1 MARLSSHEVAERRM
15 RNLRLDGA
23 PLATA
28 QEVVA
33 CLTAVQAQDYGPAKW
48 SVGQRCM
55 GLSDADVERAYANG
69 QILRTH
75 VLRPTWH
82 FVAPNDIRW
91 LLELTRPRVHA
102 LSAFGRRR
110 DGLDPRT
117 LSSAGQAVARA
128 LRGGTQLTRNELGL
142 RLHEAGIEAQGT
154 RLAHILM
161 HAELESLICSG
172 VPRGKQH
179 TYALLD
185 ERVPPAPRVTREEA
199 LVELTCRYFTSH
211 GPASAKD
218 FQWWSSL
225 SPAEVRRGLDLASS
239 HLQSDTLDGV
249 TYWFGESAEPY
260 TPTRRVH
267 LLHMFDEY
275 LVGYRQTRGALDRAG
290 ITGSLF
296 ATINVRSGAVILDTQ
311 LAGTWRRS
319 LGKDGLLIEARL
331 REPFDAERT
340 QALRAEADRHA
351 AFLNL
356 GTQVRLRLLSD

>member
-1 MARLSSHEVAERRM
+1 MARLSSHEVAEWRM

-28 QEVVA
+28 QQVVT
-33 CLTAVQAQDYGPAKW
+33 CLGAIQAQDYGPAKW
-48 SVGQRCM
+48 SVGQRTT
-55 GLSDADVERAYANG
+55 GLTEADVERAYAEG

-82 FVAPNDIRW
+82 FVAPSDIRW

-110 DGLDPRT
+110 DQLDSHT
-117 LSSAGQAVARA
+117 LSRAREALASA

-142 RLHEAGIEAQGT
+142 GLREAGIEARGT

-161 HAELESLICSG
+161 HAELEGVICSG

-185 ERVPPAPRVTREEA
+185 ERAPPAARLTRDEA
-199 LVELTCRYFTSH
+199 LVQLTCRYFTSH

-225 SPAEVRRGLDLASS
+225 SLAEVRRGLHLASS
-239 HLQSDTLDGV
+239 QLQSETIDGV
-249 TYWFGESAEPY
+249 TYWFGGSVEQCAS
-260 TPTRRVH
+260 TRRVH
-267 LLHMFDEY
+267 LLQMFDEY
-275 LVGYRQTRGALDRAG
+275 LVGYSRTRGALDRAG
-290 ITGSLF
+290 ITSSLF
-296 ATINVRSGAVILDTQ
+296 STINVRSGALILDTQ

-319 LGKDGLLIEARL
+319 SGKDGLLIEARL
-331 REPFDAERT
+331 REPFDAEQT
-340 QALRAEADRHA
+340 QALQAEARRHA
-351 AFLNL
+351 DFLGQAL
-356 GTQVRLRLLSD
+356 SLRVER